1 MTLFEPAANLY
12 QQALAR
18 PAVERASNAQ
28 VQLRLAQSEGE
39 LAWLIYIIGQ
49 VRLAGMA
56 RGLCALLT
64 CPMRT
69 SADTCHR
76 CSART

>member
-49 VRLAGMA
+49 VK
-56 RGLCALLT
+56 
-64 CPMRT
+64 
-69 SADTCHR
+69 
-76 CSART
+76 

>member
-49 VRLAGMA
+49 VRLALQRSDTWQA
-56 RGLCALLT
+56 ADVSHAHLC
-64 CPMRT
+64 
-69 SADTCHR
+69 
-76 CSART
+76 